1 MAITHAAAEYVFSDF
16 LLKEPG
22 GCRLRG
28 VRLELAVDKM
38 VTLVSAGLPL
48 LLISLAFAQ
57 EISVGTQISCFSPS
71 SFSWRQAA
79 YVDAY
84 CWASLHRPLPKHD
97 AERIPLWL
105 HKVFPYVLLLVA
117 ILMYVPAL
125 FWQFTAAPQLYGE
138 LTFIIEELDKA
149 YNRGIR
155 LAQHIVSTS
164 GFDANICFQTFGEQS
179 GAKEKRENFFQFPIV
194 ERYLK
199 SKEDSWRMLTLYL
212 IRKGLA
218 VTFLILAC
226 IYLGYYI
233 SLTSLT
239 DEFRCSVKTGILGN
253 ETSIPDF
260 FQCKL
265 ISVGIFQLLSI
276 VNIVVYIL
284 LTPVAVYSMIFPLRK
299 KFTFLKVYELL
310 PQFEVMNVT
319 KGYWNDLNLYLLFL
333 EENISEIKSHKC
345 LKVLEHIKGKGLLE
359 PSVMD
364 AMMPLI
370 ALGQVKSD
378 TVDGLAK
385 TKKAEQKSDPNMDL
399 NTTQLKDIQEL
410 PAGQRMQPQ
419 HEGRELPK
427 ATDEDAPSLDLTM
440 AAGSGTFNV

>member
-16 LLKEPG
+16 LLKEPA

-38 VTLVSAGLPL
+38 ITLVSAGLPL

-125 FWQFTAAPQLYGE
+125 FWQFTAAPQLYGD
-138 LTFIIEELDKA
+138 LNFIIEELDKA

-164 GFDANICFQTFGEQS
+164 GFDANSCFQSYGEQS
-179 GAKEKRENFFQFPIV
+179 GSKEKRENFFQFPIV

-199 SKEDSWRMLTLYL
+199 SKEDSCRMLTMYL

-218 VTFLILAC
+218 LTFLILAC

-239 DEFRCSVKTGILGN
+239 DEFKCSVKTGILGN
-253 ETSIPDF
+253 ETSIPEF

-284 LTPVAVYSMIFPLRK
+284 LIPVAVYSMIFPLRK
-299 KFTFLKVYELL
+299 NFTFLKVYEFL
-310 PQFEVMNVT
+310 PQFEVMNIT
-319 KGYWNDLNLYLLFL
+319 KAYANDLNLYLLFL

-345 LKVLEHIKGKGLLE
+345 LKVLEHIKGKGLPE

-378 TVDGLAK
+378 VVDSLAK
-385 TKKAEQKSDPNMDL
+385 TKKAEQKSNPNMDL
-399 NTTQLKDIQEL
+399 NATQLKVITKSVSVEDGI
-410 PAGQRMQPQ
+410 RS
-419 HEGRELPK
+419 
-427 ATDEDAPSLDLTM
+427 TDEERDESM
-440 AAGSGTFNV
+440 ALRQRLLESQTCSSNC

>member
-16 LLKEPG
+16 LLKEPADS
-22 GCRLRG
+22 RLKA
-28 VRLELAVDKM
+28 VRLELAVDKL

-57 EISVGTQISCFSPS
+57 EISIGMQISCFSPS

-84 CWASLHRPLPKHD
+84 CWASLHQPSHKNDSEHL
-97 AERIPLWL
+97 PLWL
-105 HKVFPYVLLLVA
+105 HKVFPYVLLLVS

-125 FWQFTAAPQLYGE
+125 FWRFTVAPHLCGD

-155 LAQHIVSTS
+155 LAQHIVNTS
-164 GFDANICFQTFGEQS
+164 GSDTLSCFESFGEQS
-179 GAKEKRENFFQFPIV
+179 GSKEKRENFFQFPIV

-199 SKEDSWRMLTLYL
+199 SKEDSCSMLTMYL

-218 VTFLILAC
+218 LSFLVFAC

-233 SLTSLT
+233 SLTFLT
-239 DEFRCSVKTGILGN
+239 DEFKCSIKTGILGN
-253 ETSIPDF
+253 ETNIPEF

-276 VNIVVYIL
+276 VNIAVYIIL
-284 LTPVAVYSMIFPLRK
+284 IPVTMYSMSFPLRNNL
-299 KFTFLKVYELL
+299 TFLKVYELL
-310 PQFEVMNVT
+310 PQFEVIMVP
-319 KGYWNDLNLYLLFL
+319 KSCWNDLNLYLLFL
-333 EENISEIKSHKC
+333 EENISEVKSHKC
-345 LKVLEHIKGKGLLE
+345 LKVLELIKTKELLE
-359 PSVMD
+359 PQSVTE
-364 AMMPLI
+364 AMSRLI

-378 TVDGLAK
+378 MIDGLIK
-385 TKKAEQKSDPNMDL
+385 TKKAQRKSESDADL
-399 NTTQLKDIQEL
+399 NATQLKVITKPDSIDDGTRSADEERDE
-410 PAGQRMQPQ
+410 PSAVRQRLLESQ
-419 HEGRELPK
+419 
-427 ATDEDAPSLDLTM
+427 TYS
-440 AAGSGTFNV
+440 SNC

>member
-16 LLKEPG
+16 LLKEPSDS
-22 GCRLRG
+22 RHKG
-28 VRLELAVDKM
+28 VRLDLAVDKI
-38 VTLVSAGLPL
+38 VTLVSVGLPL
-48 LLISLAFAQ
+48 LLISLAYAQ

-84 CWASLHRPLPKHD
+84 CWASLHRPSPKHD

-164 GFDANICFQTFGEQS
+164 GFDVNTCFRSFGEES
-179 GAKEKRENFFQFPIV
+179 GSKEKKENFFQFPVV

-199 SKEDSWRMLTLYL
+199 SKEDSCSMLTAYL

-218 VTFLILAC
+218 LTFLILAC
-226 IYLGYYI
+226 SYLGYYI
-233 SLTSLT
+233 SLTFLT
-239 DEFRCSVKTGILGN
+239 DEFKCSVKTGILGN
-253 ETSIPDF
+253 ETGIPDF

-276 VNIVVYIL
+276 INIVVYIL
-284 LTPVAVYSMIFPLRK
+284 LIPVTVHSMLFPLRNNL
-299 KFTFLKVYELL
+299 TFLKVYELL
-310 PQFEVMNVT
+310 PQFEVINIT
-319 KGYWNDLNLYLLFL
+319 KGCWNDLSLYLLFL
-333 EENISEIKSHKC
+333 EENVSEIKSHKC
-345 LKVLEHIKGKGLLE
+345 LKVLEHIKDKELVE
-359 PSVMD
+359 PTLVMD
-364 AMMPLI
+364 AMLPLI

-378 TVDGLAK
+378 MVDGLAK
-385 TKKAEQKSDPNMDL
+385 TKKAEQKSETDVEL
-399 NTTQLKDIQEL
+399 NATQLKVITKPDSVEDGTKSADEERDERTAL
-410 PAGQRMQPQ
+410 RQRLLESQ
-419 HEGRELPK
+419 
-427 ATDEDAPSLDLTM
+427 TCSSDC
-440 AAGSGTFNV
+440 